1 MCVFNNVNTHIWLW
15 KYAYLM
21 MLGYGRDESAPT
33 PDGVFAPHFVGERW
47 YFTECLLVFC
57 GVFCVYFVGVR
68 CIIADRQQH
77 FRKPF
82 AAVGV
87 RFIAPHIRIHP
98 QNDKR

>member
-33 PDGVFAPHFVGERW
+33 PDGVFAPHFVGER
-47 YFTECLLVFC
+47 Y
-57 GVFCVYFVGVR
+57 
-68 CIIADRQQH
+68 IISN
-77 FRKPF
+77 PS

-87 RFIAPHIRIHP
+87 RFIVPAYMYSQQH
-98 QNDKR
+98 